1 MNMEKI
7 NETFNPV
14 YNNVEQVKRCAAFML
29 GEDVVQAQI
38 ALVIGHN
45 GRNFVSST
53 DWRLTTQSG
62 HKRILP
68 FSMRPQYPNF
78 VEVVAGVK
86 YEVTEDGFRILP
98 DLPLLSKSAK
108 VVIGDKAY
116 DFKPGEALK
125 IYAQTNNKF
134 IATDCPVT
142 VEEQENERVY
152 TIHAE
157 YSTVYGFLDK
167 KGSVSLA

>member
-1 MNMEKI
+1 MEKI

-14 YNNVEQVKRCAAFML
+14 YNNVEQVKRCAAIML
-29 GEDVVQAQI
+29 GEDVIQAQI

-86 YEVTEDGFRILP
+86 YEVTENGFQILP
-98 DLPLLSKSAK
+98 DHLLFRKGAK
-108 VVIGDKAY
+108 VVIGGEEY
-116 DFKPGEALK
+116 DFNPGEALK
-125 IYAQTNNKF
+125 LYVQPNNKF

>member
-1 MNMEKI
+1 
-7 NETFNPV
+7 
-14 YNNVEQVKRCAAFML
+14 ML
-29 GEDVVQAQI
+29 GEDVIQAQI

-53 DWRLTTQSG
+53 DWRLVTSQG
-62 HKRILP
+62 NRRILP

-78 VEVVAGVK
+78 VEIVAGVK
-86 YEVTEDGFRILP
+86 YEMSENGFRILP
-98 DLPLLSKSAK
+98 DTPLFSKSAK
-108 VVIGDKAY
+108 VIIGDREY

-125 IYAQTNNKF
+125 IYAQPNSKF

-142 VEEQENERVY
+142 VEERENERVY

-157 YSTVYGFLDK
+157 YPTVYGFLDK
-167 KGSVSLA
+167 KGSVSQA